1 MQKQSILHRYFLP
14 NCHHQ
19 FLLGSDEAG
28 DDAAEVA
35 IMEDA
40 LLLSGGDRSRPHC
53 VIIRHGK
60 GGRSSIF

>member
-28 DDAAEVA
+28 DDAAQVA
-35 IMEDA
+35 IMEDVPQ
-40 LLLSGGDRSRPHC
+40 LSGGDRSRPHNA
-53 VIIRHGK
+53 IIGHRRR
-60 GGRSSIF
+60 GRSIF